1 MTLSATQ
8 DVRQAATAA
17 SAALPPSA
25 RISAPASAVAG
36 WPAAIACMRVNVR
49 APASVSLVR
58 GPWRLLVLV
67 AGAAVAVALFLVLRS
82 GDETD
87 EVAPPPPPPPPRTA
101 TETKPLH
108 PPPPPK
114 PSAVVVR
121 IAVRGGRAPLE
132 RITVRRGEQVVFVVT
147 SDVVD
152 HIHLHGYNVLRDV
165 APGKPAR
172 LAFRATIPGR
182 FEVELEDR
190 HVQIA
195 DLTVRP

>member
-1 MTLSATQ
+1 
-8 DVRQAATAA
+8 
-17 SAALPPSA
+17 
-25 RISAPASAVAG
+25 
-36 WPAAIACMRVNVR
+36 
-49 APASVSLVR
+49 VR

-67 AGAAVAVALFLVLRS
+67 AGAAVAVALFLVLRG
-82 GDETD
+82 GDET
-87 EVAPPPPPPPPRTA
+87 EQVAPPPPPPPRTD

-108 PPPPPK
+108 PPPPPQ
-114 PSAVVVR
+114 PRAVVVR

-132 RITVRRGEQVVFVVT
+132 RVTVRRGQQVVFVVT
-147 SDVVD
+147 SDVAD
-152 HIHLHGYNVLRDV
+152 HVHLHGYNVLRDV

-172 LAFRATIPGR
+172 LGFRATIPGR

>member
-1 MTLSATQ
+1 
-8 DVRQAATAA
+8 
-17 SAALPPSA
+17 
-25 RISAPASAVAG
+25 
-36 WPAAIACMRVNVR
+36 VNVR

-67 AGAAVAVALFLVLRS
+67 AGVAVAVALFLVLRS
-82 GDETD
+82 GDET
-87 EVAPPPPPPPPRTA
+87 EGVAPPPPPPPRTA

-114 PSAVVVR
+114 PRAVVVR
-121 IAVRGGRAPLE
+121 IAVRGGRAPLQ
-132 RITVRRGEQVVFVVT
+132 RVTVRRGEQVVFVVT

>member
-1 MTLSATQ
+1 M
-8 DVRQAATAA
+8 
-17 SAALPPSA
+17 
-25 RISAPASAVAG
+25 
-36 WPAAIACMRVNVR
+36 
-49 APASVSLVR
+49 R

-67 AGAAVAVALFLVLRS
+67 AGAAVAVALFLVLRD
-82 GDETD
+82 GDES
-87 EVAPPPPPPPPRTA
+87 EEAAPPPPPARTA
-101 TETKPLH
+101 TVTNPVQ

-114 PSAVVVR
+114 PRPVVVR

-132 RITVRRGEQVVFVVT
+132 RVTVRRGQQVVLIVT
-147 SDVVD
+147 SDVAD